1 MIDARLRDDVLALHK
16 YKLGVRDISRR
27 VGVSRNTVRAII
39 RRYQEVGE
47 SGKKRNYKIPLDRE
61 LLEQLY
67 DECGGYAQRV
77 HEKLVEEHG
86 IKIEYST
93 LTRRL
98 RQLEI
103 STKASSRAAHVGD
116 VPGAEMQ
123 HDTSTYD
130 VVLGGVRVRLIAS
143 VLYLRYS
150 KRRYVKFCRRFDRF
164 RMKCFF
170 HEALTYWG
178 YAAAVCIIDNTNL
191 ARLSGAGKSAR
202 IAPEME
208 EFARRYGFRF
218 RCHEIG
224 HANRKAGEERSF
236 RTIGTNLLRGRSFE
250 SLEDLNRQ
258 AFEWATARMET
269 RAQTSARIVPA
280 KAFEREKAYL
290 VAVPPALTAP
300 YRINPRV
307 IDQYG
312 YVAFGGNWYW
322 VPGESRGDANVLEY
336 ADRIEICR
344 GHEVLSSYPLPAEG
358 VRDRRFSPEGMPR
371 PQHGPRRSPRPT
383 AEEES
388 HLRSLAPAVDAFLT
402 WALASCGVRRHPYVR
417 GLFALSQ
424 RMGRD
429 LFVRSV
435 ERAHRYRVG
444 DLDGLERIA
453 GVLVT
458 YGEAPAQPMHVDEAY
473 RQNESYR
480 EGEFAG
486 RPDLSAYDHMNGGK
500 GDGRDDDDEAEE
512 AAPVVAP

>member
-1 MIDARLRDDVLALHK
+1 MIDAKLRNDVLALHR
-16 YKLGVRDISRR
+16 YGLGVRDISRR
-27 VGVSRNTVRAII
+27 VGVSRNSVRAIVK
-39 RRYQEVGE
+39 RYEKGE
-47 SGKKRNYKIPLDRE
+47 SGRERKYKIPLDRE
-61 LLEQLY
+61 LLERLY

-77 HEKLVEEHG
+77 HEKLVEEHDLE
-86 IKIEYST
+86 IQYST

-98 RQLEI
+98 RELEI
-103 STKASSRAAHVGD
+103 NTKTSPRAAHVGD
-116 VPGAEMQ
+116 EPGAEMQ

-130 VVLGGVRVRLIAS
+130 VVLGGLRVRLIAS

-150 KRRYVKFCRRFDRF
+150 KRRYVRFYRRFDRF

-170 HEALTYWG
+170 HEALAYWG

-191 ARLSGAGKSAR
+191 ARLSGAGATAR

-208 EFARRYGFRF
+208 EFARRYGFLF
-218 RCHEIG
+218 QCHEIG

-236 RTIGTNLLRGRSFE
+236 RTIGTNLLSGRSFE

-258 AFEWATARMET
+258 AFEWASVRMER

-280 KAFEREKAYL
+280 KAFELEKAHL
-290 VAVPPALTAP
+290 AAVPPALTAP
-300 YRINPRV
+300 YRVTPRV

-322 VPGESRGDANVLEY
+322 VPGESRGDANVLEF
-336 ADRIEICR
+336 ADLLEICR
-344 GHEVLSSYPLPAEG
+344 GHEVLCSYPLPAEF

-388 HLRSLAPAVDAFLT
+388 RLRSLAAGVDAYLT
-402 WALASCGVRRHPYVR
+402 WALASCGVRRHHYVR

-424 RMGRD
+424 RMGPD

-435 ERAHRYRVG
+435 ERAHRYKVG
-444 DLDGLERIA
+444 DLEGLERIA
-453 GVLVT
+453 RVLVAF
-458 YGEAPAQPMHVDEAY
+458 GEAPPTQAVEFDACY
-473 RQNESYR
+473 RQSEAYR
-480 EGEFAG
+480 EGELAG
-486 RPDLSAYDHMNGGK
+486 RPDLSIYDDARGEQT
-500 GDGRDDDDEAEE
+500 DGRDDDDEAEE
-512 AAPVVAP
+512 AAPVGAP

>member
-1 MIDARLRDDVLALHK
+1 MVDAKLRDDVLALHK

-39 RRYQEVGE
+39 RRHEQEGE
-47 SGKKRNYKIPLDRE
+47 SGRTRNYKIPLDRE
-61 LLEQLY
+61 LLERLY

-98 RQLEI
+98 RELEI
-103 STKASSRAAHVGD
+103 SMKASSRAAHVGD
-116 VPGAEMQ
+116 EPGAEMQ
-123 HDTSTYD
+123 HDTSSYD
-130 VVLGGVRVRLIAS
+130 VALGGVRARLIAS

-150 KRRYVKFCRRFDRF
+150 KRRYVKFYRRFDRF

-178 YAAAVCIIDNTNL
+178 YAAPVCIIDNTNL
-191 ARLSGAGKSAR
+191 ARLSGAGASAR

-208 EFARRYGFRF
+208 EFGRRYGFRL
-218 RCHEIG
+218 RCHQIG

-236 RTIGTNLLRGRSFE
+236 RTIDTNLLKGRSFE
-250 SLEDLNRQ
+250 NLEDLNRQ
-258 AFEWATARMET
+258 AFDWATARMER

-280 KAFEREKAYL
+280 KAFEREKAHL
-290 VAVPPALTAP
+290 AVVPAELSAP
-300 YRINPRV
+300 YRVHPRV

-322 VPGESRGDANVLEY
+322 VPGESRGDANVLEFT
-336 ADRIEICR
+336 DSLQICR
-344 GHEVLSSYPLPAEG
+344 GRDVLCSYPLPADG

-371 PQHGPRRSPRPT
+371 PKHGPRRSPRPT

-388 HLRSLAPAVDAFLT
+388 RLRSLAPAVDAYLT
-402 WALASCGVRRHPYVR
+402 WALASCGVRRHHYVR

-424 RMGRD
+424 RMGND

-435 ERAHRYRVG
+435 ERARRYGVG
-444 DLDGLERIA
+444 ELDGLERIA

-458 YGEAPAQPMHVDEAY
+458 FGGAPVQPMHVDEAY
-473 RQNESYR
+473 RQNEVYR

-486 RPDLSAYDHMNGGK
+486 RPDLSAYDHMSGGRN
-500 GDGRDDDDEAEE
+500 DGRDDEDEAEA

>member
-1 MIDARLRDDVLALHK
+1 MLVLHE
-16 YKLGVRDISRR
+16 YDTSVRDISRR

-39 RRYQEVGE
+39 KRHKRGE
-47 SGKKRNYKIPLDRE
+47 DGKTRKYKIPLDRE
-61 LLEQLY
+61 LLVELY

-77 HEKLVEEHG
+77 HEKLVEEKG
-86 IKIEYST
+86 VKIEYST

-98 RQLEI
+98 RELEI
-103 STKASSRAAHVGD
+103 NKKTSLRAAHVGD
-116 VPGAEMQ
+116 EPGAEMQ
-123 HDTSTYD
+123 HDTSSYD
-130 VVLGGVRVRLIAS
+130 VALGGVRVRLIAS

-150 KRRYVKFCRRFDRF
+150 KRRYVRFYRRFDRF

-178 YAAAVCIIDNTNL
+178 YTAPVCIIDNTNL

-236 RTIGTNLLRGRSFE
+236 RTIGTNLLKGRSFE

-258 AFEWATARMET
+258 AFEWATARMER

-290 VAVPPALTAP
+290 IAVPPALTAP
-300 YRINPRV
+300 YRVNPRV

-322 VPGESRGDANVLEY
+322 VPGESRGDANVLEF
-336 ADRIEICR
+336 ADSLEICR
-344 GHEVLSSYPLPAEG
+344 GHEVLCSYPLPAEG

-388 HLRSLAPAVDAFLT
+388 RLRSLAAAVDAYLT
-402 WALASCGVRRHPYVR
+402 WALASCGVRRHHYVR

-424 RMGRD
+424 RMGHD

-435 ERAHRYRVG
+435 ERAHRYKVG
-444 DLDGLERIA
+444 DLEGLKRIA
-453 GVLVT
+453 GVLMT
-458 YGEAPAQPMHVDEAY
+458 FAEAPVQPMDVDACY
-473 RQNESYR
+473 RQSAAYQ
-480 EGEFAG
+480 EGELAG
-486 RPDLSAYDHMNGGK
+486 RPDLSIYDDARGDQT
-500 GDGRDDDDEAEE
+500 DGRDDDDETEE

>member
-1 MIDARLRDDVLALHK
+1 MIDAKLRDDVLALHR
-16 YKLGVRDISRR
+16 YGSGVRDISRR

-39 RRYQEVGE
+39 KRHQEERERGE
-47 SGKKRNYKIPLDRE
+47 KRNYKIPLDRE
-61 LLEQLY
+61 LLMELY
-67 DECGGYAQRV
+67 DGCGGYAQRV
-77 HEKLVEEHG
+77 HEKLLEERG

-98 RQLEI
+98 RELEI
-103 STKASSRAAHVGD
+103 STKTSSRAAHVGD
-116 VPGAEMQ
+116 EPGIEMQ

-130 VVLGGVRVRLIAS
+130 VVLDGSRVRLVAS

-150 KRRYVKFCRRFDRF
+150 KRRYVKFYRRFDRF

-170 HEALTYWG
+170 HEALTHWG
-178 YAAAVCIIDNTNL
+178 YAAPVCIIDNTNL
-191 ARLSGAGKSAR
+191 ARLSGAGKNAR

-208 EFARRYGFRF
+208 GFARRYGFRF
-218 RCHEIG
+218 RCHQIG

-236 RTIGTNLLRGRSFE
+236 RTIETNFLPGRSFE
-250 SLEDLNRQ
+250 TLEDLNRQ
-258 AFEWATARMET
+258 AFDWASVRMEH

-280 KAFEREKAYL
+280 KAFELEKAHL
-290 VAVPPALTAP
+290 AVVPPGLSAP
-300 YRINPRV
+300 YRVHPRV

-322 VPGESRGDANVLEY
+322 VPGESRGDANVLEF
-336 ADRIEICR
+336 AERVEICR
-344 GHEVLSSYPLPAEG
+344 GHDVLASYPRPAEL

-371 PQHGPRRSPRPT
+371 PKHGPRRSPRPT
-383 AEEES
+383 AEEELR
-388 HLRSLAPAVDAFLT
+388 LRSLAPAVDAYLT
-402 WALASCGVRRHPYVR
+402 WALATSGVRRHHYVR

-424 RMGRD
+424 QMGPD

-435 ERAHRYRVG
+435 ERAHRYKVG

-453 GVLVT
+453 RVLMT
-458 YGEAPAQPMHVDEAY
+458 FAEALVQPVESDACY
-473 RQNESYR
+473 RQSEAYR

-486 RPDLSAYDHMNGGK
+486 GPDLTAYDRMNGSDD
-500 GDGRDDDDEAEE
+500 DGRDDGDETEE